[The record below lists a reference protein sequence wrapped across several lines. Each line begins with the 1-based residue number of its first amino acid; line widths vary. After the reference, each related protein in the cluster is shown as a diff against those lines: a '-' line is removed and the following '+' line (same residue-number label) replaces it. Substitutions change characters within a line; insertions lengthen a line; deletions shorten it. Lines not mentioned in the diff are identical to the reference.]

1 MVDPRVCPP
10 KGNIELADVVRYFG
24 PQYAAQHGEE
34 MMPSHK
40 KALSDIAACCT
51 KELGGRL
58 YGCDDCD
65 DTFWSYH
72 CCRNRACPKCHA
84 SQTQEWLQARQAELL
99 PCDYFHAVVTVP
111 KELRAAFRRNQK
123 LMYGLLMQVSAAAVK
138 DLCAKKR
145 HLGALPGMLAVL
157 HTWNGR
163 LDYHPH
169 VHLLLTGGG
178 ITADGQ
184 HWEPA
189 RGEFLVPVSALS
201 RKVAAQFR
209 AALEAEAPA
218 LFAKVSADVWRREW
232 VSFCKHYGQGNDAV
246 LTYLSRYVFRTA
258 ITNARILDMDQTHV
272 TFRWKDRT
280 ADAWRT
286 ERLLGVEFLRRFLQ
300 HVLPRGF
307 HKVRYY
313 GLWHPSKRDQSH
325 RAWVLLILA
334 TPADP
339 ASPLKVTSLSEVLS
353 QLMELTDQTLN
364 EVLDPDAKLPR
375 CPHCGSCRTRL
386 LGEYPRLGGP

>member
-1 MVDPRVCPP
+1 MVDPRVCAP
-10 KGNIELADVVRYFG
+10 KENIELADVVRRFG
-24 PQYAAQHGEE
+24 SQYLAEHGER

-40 KALSDIAACCT
+40 KALADIAACCT

-84 SQTQEWLQARQAELL
+84 SQTQEWLQKRQAELL

-111 KELRAAFRRNQK
+111 SELRAAFFRNQK

-138 DLCAKKR
+138 DLCAQKR
-145 HLGALPGMLAVL
+145 HLGALPGMLSVL

-163 LDYHPH
+163 LGYHPH
-169 VHLLLTGGG
+169 VHLLITGGG
-178 ITADGQ
+178 ITADSQ
-184 HWEPA
+184 YWEPS
-189 RGEFLVPVSALS
+189 RGEFLVPVEVLS
-201 RKVAAQFR
+201 RKIAARFR
-209 AALEAEAPA
+209 AALGAKAPA
-218 LFAKVSADVWRREW
+218 IFAEISADVWRREW
-232 VSFCKHYGQGNDAV
+232 VSFCKHYGHGNDAV

-258 ITNARILDMDQTHV
+258 ICNARILDMDQTHV
-272 TFRWKDRT
+272 TFRWKDRG
-280 ADAWRT
+280 ASAWRT
-286 ERLLGVEFLRRFLQ
+286 ERLAGVEFLRRFLQ

-313 GLWHPSKRDQSH
+313 GLWNPSQREQSN

-334 TPADP
+334 TPADG
-339 ASPLKVTSLSEVLS
+339 ARPLRMTAFSDPLSE
-353 QLMELTDQTLN
+353 LN
-364 EVLDPDAKLPR
+364 ESFDQRLDQASDRSESVPR
-375 CPHCGSCRTRL
+375 CPHCGGCRTRL
-386 LGEYPRLGGP
+386 IGEYGRSGVP

>member
-10 KGNIELADVVRYFG
+10 KGKIELADVVRRFG
-24 PQYAAQHGEE
+24 PEYISQYGER
-34 MMPSHK
+34 MLPSHR
-40 KALSDIAACCT
+40 KALADIAACCT
-51 KELGGRL
+51 NELGGRL
-58 YGCDDCD
+58 YCCDDCD
-65 DTFWSYH
+65 DTFWSFH
-72 CCRNRACPKCHA
+72 CCRNRACPKCHG
-84 SQTQEWLQARQAELL
+84 SQARLWLQERQAELL

-111 KELRAAFRRNQK
+111 SELSAAFYRNQK

-138 DLCAKKR
+138 ELCAVKR
-145 HLGALPGMLAVL
+145 HLGALPGMLSVL

-163 LDYHPH
+163 LGYHPH

-178 ITADGQ
+178 VTADGQ
-184 HWEPA
+184 HWELA
-189 RGEFLVPVSALS
+189 RGEYLVPVSVLS
-201 RKVAAQFR
+201 RKIASLFR
-209 AALEAEAPA
+209 AALEALAPA
-218 LFAKVSADVWRREW
+218 IFAEVSADVWRKEW
-232 VSFCKHYGQGNDAV
+232 VSFCKHYGHGNDAV

-272 TFRWKDRT
+272 TFRWKHRK
-280 ADAWRT
+280 ANGWRT
-286 ERLLGVEFLRRFLQ
+286 ERLPGVEFLRRFLQ

-313 GLWHPSKRDQSH
+313 GLWHPSKRDLSN
-325 RAWVLLILA
+325 RAWVLLMLA

-339 ASPLKVTSLSEVLS
+339 AGPLTVASLSEVLS
-353 QLMELTDQTLN
+353 QLMELTDQAKS
-364 EVLDPDAKLPR
+364 EVPDPDAELPR